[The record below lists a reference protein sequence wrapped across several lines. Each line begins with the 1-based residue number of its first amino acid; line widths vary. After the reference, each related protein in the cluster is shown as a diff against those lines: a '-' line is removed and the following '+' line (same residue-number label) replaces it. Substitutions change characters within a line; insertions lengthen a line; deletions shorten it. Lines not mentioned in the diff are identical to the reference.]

1 MLSIILNL
9 SIVIAAI
16 GAVYAHGRNNP
27 ISTVLR
33 YFTVLSNLLCAI
45 AAVAVVVGRLSGNI
59 PEVVLILKYVG
70 TCAVTVT
77 LLTVLLF
84 LGPTI
89 GYKILVT
96 GPDFWL
102 HIFCPIIAIVS
113 YIAFD
118 KTDAGIWVV
127 LLGMLP
133 VIAYG
138 FLYLNK
144 VLREKTWDDF
154 YGFNKGG
161 RWKISFVAMMTG
173 SFLISLVLWVFQ
185 RPPFHPGT

>member
-1 MLSIILNL
+1 MLSIVLNL
-9 SIVIAAI
+9 AIVVAAI

-45 AAVAVVVGRLSGNI
+45 AAATVAVFRLCGNV
-59 PEVVLILKYVG
+59 PEAVLILKYVG

-102 HIFCPIIAIVS
+102 HIFCPVIAIVS

-118 KTDAGIWVV
+118 KPDAGIWVV
-127 LLGMLP
+127 LFGMLP

-138 FLYLNK
+138 LLYLYK
-144 VLREKTWDDF
+144 VLYKKTWDDF
-154 YGFNKGG
+154 YGFNRGG
-161 RWKISFVAMMTG
+161 KWKISAVAMIAG
-173 SFLISLVLWVFQ
+173 CFLISLVLWVL
-185 RPPFHPGT
+185 